1 MLAYILRTTAAL
13 AALLALAMPAAADG
27 FVSLQ
32 IGSGGFG
39 LAVTGGDWSPYGPAW
54 ADPGWNLQPEVVL
67 NGYGEWTVVA
77 GLGRVWRPWVTA
89 GWQPYSHGRW
99 VWTADGWTWVAYEP
113 WGWMPHHFGE
123 WAYTFAGWVWIP
135 GTTWH
140 RGNVVWVNQGGYV
153 GWYPCAPRGWS
164 HASRGWH
171 HGYDRGFDHG
181 YDHGY
186 ADGWRDAR
194 YATWVEWRHLG
205 GHDDVSRHAVTHHA
219 VTRGIAPSRVQTLP
233 AAPSRLEVSRRGGVT
248 VEEVRLDRRAVTI
261 NGRRVE
267 VARPS
272 GLDREI
278 RTEGER
284 TTRTVV
290 TPEVSR
296 RTRNPALATTR
307 PQAASSDDRTART
320 TVRGSSGTSRGD
332 RSARPAP
339 VVASTPSAAR
349 SRRTAEPP
357 VSESAGR
364 PAVSRPAPAPRTSPD
379 HRSDRV
385 PVSVNSARLPA
396 HSRPAGQPSASAS
409 TSDRTAR
416 EVRRAPTTPTSPGVT
431 ARRTEARS
439 AGSQPR
445 SRTRVTP
452 ATRPAAEPAP
462 KAQQKATENRTN
474 RRAQPS
480 KQRK

>member
-39 LAVTGGDWSPYGPAW
+39 VTAAGGDWSPYGPAW
-54 ADPGWNLQPEVVL
+54 ADPEWSLQPEVVL
-67 NGYGEWTVVA
+67 EGYGEWTMVA

-99 VWTADGWTWVAYEP
+99 VWTTDGWTWVAYEP

-153 GWYPCAPRGWS
+153 GWYPYAPRGWS

-171 HGYDRGFDHG
+171 RGYDRGFDHG
-181 YDHGY
+181 YDRGY

-194 YATWVEWRHLG
+194 YATWVEWRYLG

-219 VTRGIAPSRVQTLP
+219 VTRGVASSRVQTLA
-233 AAPSRLEVSRRGGVT
+233 AAPSRGEVSRRGGVT
-248 VEEVRLDRRAVTI
+248 VEEVRLDRRAVNI

-290 TPEVSR
+290 APEVSR
-296 RTRNPALATTR
+296 RIRNPVAATIQ
-307 PQAASSDDRTART
+307 PQAPSSDNRTART
-320 TVRGSSGTSRGD
+320 TVRVPSGASRVD

-349 SRRTAEPP
+349 SPRTVTPSASADRRAI
-357 VSESAGR
+357 SQ
-364 PAVSRPAPAPRTSPD
+364 PAPSPRTSND
-379 HRSDRV
+379 DMSGRV
-385 PVSVNSARLPA
+385 PVSVNSARRPA
-396 HSRPAGQPSASAS
+396 QSTPAGQPSASAS

-416 EVRRAPTTPTSPGVT
+416 EVRRAPATPTSTTVT
-431 ARRTEARS
+431 ARSTEARS
-439 AGSQPR
+439 SASPPR
-445 SRTRVTP
+445 SRTRVAP
-452 ATRPAAEPAP
+452 ATRPATEPAP
-462 KAQQKATENRTN
+462 KTKEKAQATRTS
-474 RRAQPS
+474 RTAQPS